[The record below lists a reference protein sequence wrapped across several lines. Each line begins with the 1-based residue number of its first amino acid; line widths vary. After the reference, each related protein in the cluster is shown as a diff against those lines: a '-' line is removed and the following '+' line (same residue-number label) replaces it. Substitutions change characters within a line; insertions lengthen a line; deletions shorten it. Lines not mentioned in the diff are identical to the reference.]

1 MAARPPIFALLRDML
16 RTPVMD
22 IILHLK
28 RSPGM
33 SVKELCALMK
43 MSYMGVKQHCDELNK
58 KGFLDTWRRAKL
70 TGRPEKV
77 YRLTHKLDPLF
88 PSACGDMTGELLDIS
103 ERVFGETAPQKLLF
117 TYFQEKQ
124 ESLLPKLE
132 GRPIH
137 ERARLLAKFR
147 AEDGCMSVCEVDQDA
162 HEVRLVEYHCPFA
175 DLAEKYG
182 IIRELECEMLERL
195 LESPVERTMDEIS
208 GLTRIVFKVRLR
220 PGQTNDDE

>member
-1 MAARPPIFALLRDML
+1 MATRPPIFALLRDML
-16 RTPVMD
+16 RTPVID

-33 SVKELCALMK
+33 SVKELCEVMK
-43 MSYMGVKQHCDELNK
+43 MSYMGVKQHCDELDK
-58 KGFLDTWRRAKL
+58 KGFLDTWRRPKP

-88 PSACGDMTGELLDIS
+88 PSASGDMTEELLNIS

-117 TYFQEKQ
+117 TYFQEKLDR
-124 ESLLPKLE
+124 LLPKLE
-132 GRPIH
+132 GRSTV
-137 ERARLLAKFR
+137 ERATLLAKYR
-147 AEDGCMSVCEVDQDA
+147 TAEGCMSVCEVDENA
-162 HEVRLVEYHCPFA
+162 HELRLVEYHCLFA
-175 DLAEKYG
+175 ELAAKYE

-208 GLTRIVFKVRLR
+208 GLTRIVFRIRLR